1 MTWEIIVV
9 LNVVFAILAAV
20 LWTACS
26 GSKKI
31 KVRKH
36 EIRHRHDEFEIDPA
50 NVPHFKPTWRNAQ

>member
-1 MTWEIIVV
+1 MTWQIIVA
-9 LNVVFAILAAV
+9 LNVAFAISAAV

-26 GSKKI
+26 SSKKI